1 MSTRV
6 TASARISAACRQLVN
21 QRLDIAL
28 GSTVELDRASTA
40 LASGRVD
47 LPTLQ
52 GLVAV
57 GEMASVLAML
67 APAPLARARDILAGS
82 GAAAASPSAL
92 IMSARAELASAV
104 TMASSTIAGATRD
117 VTAEAFAEAGTEL
130 QYAVSLCRGGTTTG
144 VELRRA
150 HEVLLLRIHD
160 GGLVESD
167 HAGLVDGTCG
177 DRQRELEEAVARRG
191 IELAGRK
198 QLNHGTYQGGEL
210 ISAAVSR
217 GDESLARATVT
228 DAEQPPPRTRDH
240 RLFSGEE
247 AETSSRSRRRRG
259 GAA

>member
-6 TASARISAACRQLVN
+6 TASARISAACRQLVR
-21 QRLDIAL
+21 QRLNIAL
-28 GSTVELDRASTA
+28 GSTVELDQASTA

-47 LPTLQ
+47 LPGLQ
-52 GLVAV
+52 DLIA
-57 GEMASVLAML
+57 GEEITGVLATL
-67 APAPLARARDILAGS
+67 APAPLARARDILAGP
-82 GAAAASPSAL
+82 GLAAANPSAL
-92 IMSARAELASAV
+92 VMSARAELASAV
-104 TMASSTIAGATRD
+104 TMASSAIAGATRD
-117 VTAEAFAEAGTEL
+117 ITAEAFAEAGTEL
-130 QYAVSLCRGGTTTG
+130 QYAVSVCRGSTATG

-150 HEVLLLRIHD
+150 HEVMLLRIHD

-198 QLNHGTYQGGEL
+198 QLNHGAYQGGEL
-210 ISAAVSR
+210 ISAAAAR

-228 DAEQPPPRTRDH
+228 DAGQPPPPRRDH
-240 RLFSGEE
+240 RLFSGGEIE
-247 AETSSRSRRRRG
+247 ASRRSRRQRG